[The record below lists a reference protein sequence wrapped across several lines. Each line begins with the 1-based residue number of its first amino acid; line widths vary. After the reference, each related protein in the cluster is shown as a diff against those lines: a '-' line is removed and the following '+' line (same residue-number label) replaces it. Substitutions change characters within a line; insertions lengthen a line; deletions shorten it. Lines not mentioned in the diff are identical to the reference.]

1 MIDVQSTASA
11 SSFAIDSVGVCNLQ
25 YPLRVFDRG
34 SGTSQD
40 VAATWKAGVS
50 LPAERRGT
58 HMSRFVEVLQQHVH
72 TPCDLV
78 QFRNLAW
85 ELTQRLEATALQL
98 RADFTWFHTVRAPV
112 TGRESIAGIPLSFVV
127 AIGPAAVGA
136 AAQAD
141 EMILELMVP
150 AKALCP
156 CSKAISDRGA
166 HNQRTELRAR
176 LRISPKHELPAFG
189 ELIELLASCASSPVW
204 PLLKREDERYVTEHA
219 YDNPMFVE
227 DLVRA
232 MAEKLAGL
240 EYVGGFTV
248 EARNLESIHAHDCYA
263 RILHLKDGYVA
274 VRGCD

>member
-1 MIDVQSTASA
+1 MIDVQSAASA

-25 YPLRVFDRG
+25 YPLRVLDRA
-34 SGTSQD
+34 SSTIQH

-50 LPAERRGT
+50 LPAEQRGT
-58 HMSRFVEVLQQHVH
+58 HMSRFVEVLQQHVE
-72 TPCDLV
+72 TPCDLL
-78 QFRNLAW
+78 QFRELAR
-85 ELTQRLEATALQL
+85 ELTRRLGASALQL
-98 RADFTWFHTVRAPV
+98 RADFIWFHTVRAPV
-112 TGRESIAGIPLSFVV
+112 TGRESIAGIPISFVV
-127 AIGPAAVGA
+127 AIGPSIAGAV
-136 AAQAD
+136 QAE
-141 EMILELMVP
+141 EMIIELMVP

-176 LRISPKHELPAFG
+176 LRVGSPDELPSFAQ
-189 ELIELLASCASSPVW
+189 LIDLMASCASSPVW

-219 YDNPMFVE
+219 YDNPVFVE

-232 MAEKLAGL
+232 MAERLAL
-240 EYVGGFTV
+240 QSFVGGFTV

-263 RILHLKDGYVA
+263 RIVHLKQGYTV